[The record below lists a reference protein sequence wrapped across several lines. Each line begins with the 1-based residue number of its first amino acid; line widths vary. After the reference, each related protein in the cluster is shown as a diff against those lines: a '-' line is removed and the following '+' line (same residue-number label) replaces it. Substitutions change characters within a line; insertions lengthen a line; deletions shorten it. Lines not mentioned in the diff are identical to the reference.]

1 MRTARL
7 AFWGGV
13 RGVFASRGTRDLLV
27 DVTAILTLVALGPAA
42 EAFGV
47 PQNFVVA
54 ASTAFETSRATAPA
68 SAPFIGPTPDLAPT
82 PDLGPT
88 PPELAPQAGL
98 GPDLQVTTLSG
109 IQLLE
114 QLVYLTPA
122 QIEEFVDARPDAI
135 RELLAHPP
143 VARDV
148 TMWWGTLT
156 PVVRSGLLAASPELV
171 GNLDGVPFEVRDVAN
186 RVFLD
191 QTMHD
196 LRTVIDSDA
205 GRTMIDH
212 AEQQLNMLEAI
223 ADSLDT
229 KGVDSTLTNNA
240 NPGAAPAAADAE
252 RTLLSLDVSGQ
263 GRAAIVL
270 GDLRTADYVTY
281 LVPGMFFTIENQ
293 MGDWTNAAA
302 ELYSEQVAWLELL
315 DRAESGGTPTALG
328 AGQSSTAASLG
339 IGGSEAATP
348 TVATIAWIGYHTPNL
363 TNVGAIDNALEGR
376 DSLASAIEGLQAL
389 RADNEPYVTV
399 VAHSYGSTAALMALT
414 EDSFEIDA
422 LAMVGS
428 PGSDA
433 QSVDDLHVRDG
444 NVWVG
449 EAAWDPVPNSS
460 FFGSD
465 PGAPEYGAK
474 KLGVD
479 GGTDVITDRPLTG
492 SIGHNEYFGAGSQSM
507 RNLALIGIDRG
518 EFVSDGSAA
527 DASKTLDLLG

>member
-1 MRTARL
+1 M
-7 AFWGGV
+7 
-13 RGVFASRGTRDLLV
+13 
-27 DVTAILTLVALGPAA
+27 
-42 EAFGV
+42 
-47 PQNFVVA
+47 
-54 ASTAFETSRATAPA
+54 
-68 SAPFIGPTPDLAPT
+68 
-82 PDLGPT
+82 
-88 PPELAPQAGL
+88 
-98 GPDLQVTTLSG
+98 LQ
-109 IQLLE
+109 
-114 QLVYLTPA
+114 QLVFLTPS

-135 RELLAHPP
+135 RELIAHPP
-143 VARDV
+143 AARDV
-148 TMWWGTLT
+148 TMWWSSLS
-156 PVVRSGLLAASPELV
+156 PAVRGALLDASPELV
-171 GNLDGVPFEVRDVAN
+171 GNLDGVPFETRDGAN
-186 RVFLD
+186 REFLD
-191 QTMHD
+191 QTMRD
-196 LRTVIDSDA
+196 LRAVIESNA
-205 GRTMIDH
+205 GRTIIDH

-223 ADSLDT
+223 SDSLR
-229 KGVDSTLTNNA
+229 
-240 NPGAAPAAADAE
+240 AAGTDVP

-293 MGDWTNAAA
+293 MGDWTDAAA
-302 ELYSEQVAWLELL
+302 ELYSEQVDWLRLFAAKDGAKPAAAPTMGVGEL
-315 DRAESGGTPTALG
+315 AVAPT
-328 AGQSSTAASLG
+328 S
-339 IGGSEAATP
+339 

-363 TNVGAIDNALEGR
+363 TNVGAIDNALQGR
-376 DSLASAIEGLQAL
+376 DYLAGAIEGLQSV
-389 RADNEPYVTV
+389 RAGNEPYVTV

-433 QSVDDLHVRDG
+433 QSVDALHVRGG

-465 PGAPEYGAK
+465 PGAPEYGANRM
-474 KLGVD
+474 GVD
-479 GGTDVITDRPLTG
+479 GGTDVITNRPLAG

-527 DASKTLDLLG
+527 DASKTLDLLR

>member
-1 MRTARL
+1 ML
-7 AFWGGV
+7 F
-13 RGVFASRGTRDLLV
+13 
-27 DVTAILTLVALGPAA
+27 DVAAILTSVALGSAA
-42 EAFGV
+42 GAFAV

-54 ASTAFETSRATAPA
+54 TSTPYSDV
-68 SAPFIGPTPDLAPT
+68 SAEPFVGPEPYLG
-82 PDLGPT
+82 PDLGPQ
-88 PPELAPQAGL
+88 PGL

-109 IQLLE
+109 IQLL
-114 QLVYLTPA
+114 QQFIYLTPTEL
-122 QIEEFVDARPDAI
+122 QEFVDARPDAI
-135 RELLAHPP
+135 SDLLAHPP

-148 TMWWGTLT
+148 TVWWGTLS
-156 PVVRSGLLAASPELV
+156 PSVRTGLLDASPELV
-171 GNLDGVPFEVRDVAN
+171 GNLDGVPFEVRDGAN
-186 RVFLD
+186 RTFLD
-191 QTMHD
+191 QTMLH
-196 LRTVIDSDA
+196 LRSVIASDA

-212 AEQQLNMLEAI
+212 AEQQLNMLTAI
-223 ADSLDT
+223 SESLGARSSAGDS
-229 KGVDSTLTNNA
+229 V
-240 NPGAAPAAADAE
+240 E
-252 RTLLSLDVSGQ
+252 RHLLSLDVTGQ

-302 ELYSEQVAWLELL
+302 ELYAEQVGWLNLFAAKDGTKAGATQSPIGTEQTTTLN
-315 DRAESGGTPTALG
+315 SG
-328 AGQSSTAASLG
+328 
-339 IGGSEAATP
+339 

-376 DSLASAIEGLQAL
+376 DSLANAIEGLQSL
-389 RADNEPYVTV
+389 RADDEPYVTV

-414 EDSFEIDA
+414 EDSFQVDA

-433 QSVDDLHVRDG
+433 QSVDALHVRNA

-449 EAAWDPVPNSS
+449 EAAWDPVPNSA

-465 PGAPEYGAK
+465 PGSPEYGAK
-474 KLGVD
+474 AMGVD
-479 GGTDVITDRPLTG
+479 GGTDVITNRALSG

-518 EFVSDGSAA
+518 EFVSDGSSA
-527 DASKTLDLLG
+527 DAGKTLALLR

>member
-1 MRTARL
+1 ML
-7 AFWGGV
+7 F
-13 RGVFASRGTRDLLV
+13 

-42 EAFGV
+42 EAITV
-47 PQNFVVA
+47 PQNVVVA
-54 ASTAFETSRATAPA
+54 AST
-68 SAPFIGPTPDLAPT
+68 PFIGPTPDLGPS

-88 PPELAPQAGL
+88 PPELAPQPGL

-114 QLVYLTPA
+114 QLVYLTPS

-148 TMWWGTLT
+148 TMWWGSLT
-156 PVVRSGLLAASPELV
+156 PAVRSGLLDASPELV
-171 GNLDGVPFEVRDVAN
+171 GNLDGVPFEVRDAAN
-186 RVFLD
+186 REFLD
-191 QTMHD
+191 VTMSD
-196 LRTVIDSDA
+196 LRAVIASDV

-223 ADSLDT
+223 ADSLNT
-229 KGVDSTLTNNA
+229 KGADSTLATDA
-240 NPGAAPAAADAE
+240 YSAAAPAAADAD

-302 ELYSEQVAWLELL
+302 ELYSEQINWLQLFAAK
-315 DRAESGGTPTALG
+315 DGAKSGATPTQLS
-328 AGQSSTAASLG
+328 AGQPAAAPTS
-339 IGGSEAATP
+339 

-389 RADNEPYVTV
+389 RAGNEPYVTV

-414 EDSFEIDA
+414 ENSFEVDA

-433 QSVDDLHVRDG
+433 QTVDALHVRNG

-465 PGAPEYGAK
+465 PGAPAYGAK
-474 KLGVD
+474 TLGVD
-479 GGTDVITDRPLTG
+479 GGTDVITNRPLAG
-492 SIGHNEYFGAGSQSM
+492 SVGHNEYFGAGSQSM

-527 DASKTLDLLG
+527 DASKTLELLQ

>member
-1 MRTARL
+1 
-7 AFWGGV
+7 
-13 RGVFASRGTRDLLV
+13 
-27 DVTAILTLVALGPAA
+27 
-42 EAFGV
+42 
-47 PQNFVVA
+47 
-54 ASTAFETSRATAPA
+54 
-68 SAPFIGPTPDLAPT
+68 
-82 PDLGPT
+82 
-88 PPELAPQAGL
+88 
-98 GPDLQVTTLSG
+98 VTTVTG
-109 IQLLE
+109 IQLLQ
-114 QLVYLTPA
+114 QLIYLTPT

-135 RELLAHPP
+135 RELLAQPP

-148 TMWWGTLT
+148 TLWWSSLT
-156 PVVRSGLLAASPELV
+156 PAVRGGLLDASPELI
-171 GNLDGVPFEVRDVAN
+171 GNLDGVPFEVRDGAN
-186 RVFLD
+186 REFLD
-191 QTMHD
+191 QTMRD
-196 LRTVIDSDA
+196 LRAVIESNA

-223 ADSLDT
+223 AESLE
-229 KGVDSTLTNNA
+229 A
-240 NPGAAPAAADAE
+240 NDID

-302 ELYSEQVAWLELL
+302 ELYSQQVEWLDLFE
-315 DRAESGGTPTALG
+315 AEGGSGAEATAIS
-328 AGQSSTAASLG
+328 AG
-339 IGGSEAATP
+339 IGQAAPTS

-389 RADNEPYVTV
+389 RVGNEPYVTV
-399 VAHSYGSTAALMALT
+399 VAHSYGSTAALLALT
-414 EDSFEIDA
+414 ERSFEIDA

-433 QSVDDLHVRDG
+433 QSVDALHVRGG

-465 PGAPEYGAK
+465 PGAPGYGAK
-474 KLGVD
+474 TMGVD
-479 GGTDVITDRPLTG
+479 GGTDVITNRPLAG
-492 SIGHNEYFGAGSQSM
+492 SIGHNEYFGANSQSM

-527 DASKTLDLLG
+527 DAAKTLSLLQ